1 MKVKQ
6 LLGIIMLMLVMVLTA
21 CSGKPYE
28 EYREAMERNEQVE
41 RGKMSVN
48 VEVKSDFTQKG
59 AQSAEAVKAMGA
71 MQVDNQIAYEADK
84 VQSLTHV
91 KMGEVGYD
99 MEYYG
104 LDGENYLYM
113 PLLGKYIHLEGEAML
128 GQSPMTYELISEIQS
143 QWVGIFKKHL
153 DIENTLKGKG
163 LILETEEGQI
173 KATEYTVNLSKE
185 TLNQMKD
192 ELSQSI
198 LSWAASQGL
207 EDKKAMEKA
216 FKQIEVNELTY
227 KGFVNKDGYV
237 NRQEIEI
244 SYSFNGKETLFKGQ
258 RVKVIIEEWDFN
270 APQHLDEINI
280 PTASAVTMG
289 ALEKQLVE
297 KTKSQE

>member
-207 EDKKAMEKA
+207 EDEKAMEKA

>member
-1 MKVKQ
+1 MKAKQ
-6 LLGIIMLMLVMVLTA
+6 LLGIIMLMAVMVLTA
-21 CSGKPYE
+21 CSGKAYE
-28 EYREAMERNEQVE
+28 EYGKAMERNEQVE

-48 VEVKSDFTQKG
+48 VEVKSDFTEKE

-207 EDKKAMEKA
+207 EDEKAMEKA

>member
-1 MKVKQ
+1 MKAKQ
-6 LLGIIMLMLVMVLTA
+6 LLGIIMLMAVMVLTA
-21 CSGKPYE
+21 CSGKAYE
-28 EYREAMERNEQVE
+28 EYGKAMERNEQVE

-59 AQSAEAVKAMGA
+59 AQSDEAVKAMESL
-71 MQVDNQIAYEADK
+71 QVDNQIAYEADQ
-84 VQSLTHV
+84 VRSLTHV

-104 LDGENYLYM
+104 LQGENYLYM

-192 ELSQSI
+192 ELSQAIALWSETK
-198 LSWAASQGL
+198 GL
-207 EDKKAMEKA
+207 EDKKAIEEA
-216 FKQIEVNELTY
+216 FKQIEINELTY
-227 KGFVNKDGYV
+227 KGFVNRDGYV

-244 SYSFNGKETLFKGQ
+244 GYSFKGKETIFKGQ

-270 APQHLDEINI
+270 APQHLDEIKI

-289 ALEKQLVE
+289 ALENQLVE
-297 KTKSQE
+297 ATNSQE

>member
-59 AQSAEAVKAMGA
+59 ALSAEAVKAMESL
-71 MQVDNQIAYEADK
+71 QVDNQIAYEADL
-84 VQSLTHV
+84 VRSLTHV

-113 PLLGKYIHLEGEAML
+113 HLLGKYIHLEGEAML
-128 GQSPMTYELISEIQS
+128 GQRPMTYELISEIQS

-207 EDKKAMEKA
+207 EDEKAMEKA

>member
-113 PLLGKYIHLEGEAML
+113 PLLGKYIHLEREAML

-207 EDKKAMEKA
+207 EDEKAMEKA

>member
-59 AQSAEAVKAMGA
+59 SQSAEAVKAMGA

-207 EDKKAMEKA
+207 EDEKAMEKA